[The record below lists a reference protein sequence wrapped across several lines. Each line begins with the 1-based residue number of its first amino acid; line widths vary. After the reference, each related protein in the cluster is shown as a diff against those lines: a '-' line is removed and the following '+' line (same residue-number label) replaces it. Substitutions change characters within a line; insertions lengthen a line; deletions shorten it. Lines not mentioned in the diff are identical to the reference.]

1 MAKEKNS
8 HEARKVR
15 ALKREKVNKNVNYY
29 DLIDDSYD
37 DEEEFDEEEDF

>member
-15 ALKREKVNKNVNYY
+15 ALKREKVNKNVNYF
-29 DLIDDSYD
+29 DLIEDS
-37 DEEEFDEEEDF
+37 EEEDFDEEEDF